1 MDERPDTLDD
11 SSASESIAYGLLRE
25 SIQQIAQEV
34 RTLQEEVQRLKRL
47 LCQVSHQAAVE
58 ERNRQEADALRD
70 RQLRTFMVR
79 ISNAVNAF
87 ISQQDADDP

>member
-11 SSASESIAYGLLRE
+11 SSASESLAYGLLRE
-25 SIQQIAQEV
+25 SIEQIVQEV
-34 RTLQEEVQRLKRL
+34 LAMQEEVQRLKRL
-47 LCQVSHQAAVE
+47 LCQLSHHAALE
-58 ERNRQEADALRD
+58 EQHRQEADAQRD

-87 ISQQDADDP
+87 ISQQDADDR